1 MTVRPMPALHVL
13 ARLTG
18 FLRPFTGWVAL
29 SVLLSAGTTAASIG
43 LLGTSAY
50 VIAMA
55 ALHPSIAVLQVAIV
69 GVRFFG
75 IARGLLRY
83 GERLVSHSV
92 NFRLLAGLR
101 VWFYRALEP
110 LAPARLMD
118 YRGGDLLSRAV
129 SDIETLENFYVRAA
143 APPLAALLVTLGM
156 ALFTGQFHPR
166 LGLILAGGLL
176 MGGLAVPLL
185 AYWLGRRPAAQIVAA
200 RTALE
205 TDMIDSIQGMAE
217 LLAYG
222 RAGKR
227 LEQLRALDRQAG
239 RAQMRAAWVG
249 AASTALGQLA
259 ANLTLLAVL
268 LAAIPLVSGGQLDG
282 VLLAVVSM
290 LVLAS
295 FEAVQPLPQAGQQ
308 LQLSVAAGR
317 RLFTLAEVA
326 PAVADP
332 PAPLPTPAGA
342 GLRVRGLTFRYAPDL
357 PPALCDLDLNLTPGR
372 RVALVGASGAG
383 KTTMANLLLRF
394 WDVPPGSITLDGQD
408 IRAYAA
414 EDVRAHMAVISQ
426 TTYLF
431 TATLAQN
438 LRLARPSASD
448 ADLLAALSAAELD
461 GWFASLP
468 NGLDEWLGEHG
479 ARMSGGERHRLA
491 VARAVLQDAPLVILD
506 EPAAHLDAST
516 AARLVQ
522 SLERALTGKTWLLVT
537 HQLDGLVERMD
548 EIVVLE
554 AGRVVER
561 GAHAALL
568 SQDGPYAAMHRLQHT
583 RLTD

>member
-1 MTVRPMPALHVL
+1 VTAQPMPAPRVL
-13 ARLTG
+13 ARLAG
-18 FLRPFTGWVAL
+18 FLRPFVAWVAL

-50 VIAMA
+50 VIATA

-83 GERLVSHSV
+83 AERLVSHSV

-143 APPLAALLVTLGM
+143 APPLAALLVTAGM
-156 ALFTGQFHPR
+156 GLFTGQFHPR

-176 MGGLAVPLL
+176 AGGVAVPLL
-185 AYWLGRRPAAQIVAA
+185 AYWLGRRPAVRIIAA
-200 RTALE
+200 RAALE
-205 TDMIDSIQGMAE
+205 THIVDAIQGMAD

-222 RAGKR
+222 RAGER
-227 LEQLRALDRQAG
+227 LEHMRALDRDAG
-239 RAQMRAAWVG
+239 RAQMRAAWV
-249 AASTALGQLA
+249 AAAGTALGQLT

-268 LAAIPLVSGGQLDG
+268 LVAIPLVAGGELDG

-317 RLFTLAEVA
+317 RLFALAEA
-326 PAVADP
+326 TPAVADP
-332 PAPLPTPAGA
+332 PAPLSAPTGA
-342 GLRVRGLTFRYAPDL
+342 GLRVRGLTFQYAPDL
-357 PPALCDLDLNLTPGR
+357 PPALCDLDLDLPPGR
-372 RVALVGASGAG
+372 RVALVGVSGAG
-383 KTTMANLLLRF
+383 KTTLANLLLRF
-394 WDVPPGSITLDGQD
+394 WDVPPGVIELNGKD
-408 IRAYAA
+408 IRAYAT
-414 EDVRAHMAVISQ
+414 EDVRARMAVISQ
-426 TTYLF
+426 STYIF

-438 LRLARPSASD
+438 LRLARPSATD
-448 ADLLAALSAAELD
+448 AELLFALRAAGLD
-461 GWFASLP
+461 DWFATLP
-468 NGLDEWLGEHG
+468 AGLDEWLGERG
-479 ARMSGGERHRLA
+479 ARMSGGERQRLS
-491 VARAVLQDAPLVILD
+491 VARAVLLDAPLVILD

-516 AARLVQ
+516 AARLGR
-522 SLERALTGKTWLLVT
+522 SLEQALAGKTWLLVT
-537 HQLDGLVERMD
+537 HQLDGLVERRD
-548 EIVVLE
+548 EIIVLE
-554 AGRVVER
+554 AGRVVQR
-561 GAHAALL
+561 DAHHALL
-568 SQDGPYAAMHRLQHT
+568 SQNGPYAAMHRLQHT
-583 RLTD
+583 RLAD